1 MTPLIEALAAQPLI
15 EVEDMVKTF
24 VGNEL
29 FRLAVGTK
37 DDRARRLAKLKK
49 LEESP
54 VVAALSTNTRSK
66 VLALIIDCREMIKDE
81 VLEDEGN

>member
-1 MTPLIEALAAQPLI
+1 
-15 EVEDMVKTF
+15 
-24 VGNEL
+24 
-29 FRLAVGTK
+29 LAVGTK